1 MNFAASNS
9 SSASP
14 VFIATIIVCVLAG
27 SALFGWLA
35 WRLCK
40 SADRA
45 ERDPRYL
52 RRILLSAAMFY
63 AIGAA
68 YGIKGVIAGNTLLP
82 SLVGLIV
89 AAALIWFYIKAASRV
104 KVPPP

>member
-1 MNFAASNS
+1 
-9 SSASP
+9 
-14 VFIATIIVCVLAG
+14 
-27 SALFGWLA
+27 
-35 WRLCK
+35 
-40 SADRA
+40 
-45 ERDPRYL
+45 
-52 RRILLSAAMFY
+52 MFY